1 MRDDGAPQRTLH
13 CAACRIVQR
22 SCAPRLSHSCRWLT
36 KNNYGHRQVAVGLTA
51 PIAVNG
57 LSWNQWYR
65 APAFGEH
72 RLLSAE
78 LVVSPK
84 RACGRLHTF
93 DESRRQWRSDDLRFI
108 ATVLRRRSGTNY
120 IEYLSGNC
128 DCLQGV
134 CVRGFI
140 EIGGV
145 PAFDCPAGQLGKF
158 DCGEG
163 SPLVVGQPPIGRGRA
178 AWADLHRAGSA
189 GPSAPSLL
197 LGAPIRRRREKRR
210 RRQRPSAR
218 RGRGLRRPSAATA
231 ERCWCGQ
238 AARRILPSRIAART
252 TPGTLAS
259 SSRCAGSTTVM
270 STGTGRSRS
279 SLSTL
284 TEVS

>member
-22 SCAPRLSHSCRWLT
+22 SSAPRLSHSCRWLT

-145 PAFDCPAGQLGKF
+145 PAFDCPARQLGKF

-163 SPLVVGQPPIGRGRA
+163 SPLVVGQPLCQSVEVVQLGRIYIAQDQQGLQRLLCCLVRPYAGAARNDVGVRGRVLGEGEVFVGPA
-178 AWADLHRAGSA
+178 QPPLSDAGA
-189 GPSAPSLL
+189 V
-197 LGAPIRRRREKRR
+197 RRREGFSLRAL
-210 RRQRPSAR
+210 QRERLRERLLLR
-218 RGRGLRRPSAATA
+218 RGVP
-231 ERCWCGQ
+231 GQ
-238 AARRILPSRIAART
+238 P
-252 TPGTLAS
+252 P
-259 SSRCAGSTTVM
+259 
-270 STGTGRSRS
+270 
-279 SLSTL
+279 
-284 TEVS
+284 